1 MIVALFAMLIVLGL
15 TAAAFAAVNGD
26 LPLTANDSLQKQ
38 AYAAAQAGV
47 QNYLFDLDQDSEY
60 WTQCVPTG
68 STWINTA
75 GASPLKSKAVP
86 GSSTEKYAVELLPAA
101 GQTTYTQCD
110 KNNAV
115 ASMVQATGNGAGTI
129 RIRSTGYAGSV
140 DRTIVANLREQ
151 SFLDYEWF
159 TNYETSDPL
168 LQVAENFQ
176 NNTADTSIEP
186 PDLCALNPVAGC
198 GSNYGAALTGA
209 SKQCAQYRYPSP
221 SGSTTA
227 LGFNRYTNNAAGAG
241 AGNFYADTFNRQSY
255 TYQCDQ
261 ISFITNDSIN
271 GPFHSNDQVQLCG
284 TPTFGRTSA
293 DSIEFGYSPGY
304 VQGCSGSP
312 NIKGTQPGKITNL
325 QAPPSNASLK
335 QVASSTYTNTGT
347 TCLTLSA
354 TTITASVP
362 DATHPSC
369 FSSGMTTYSY
379 PYPPNGVIYIQ
390 NGTCSLSYDIENP
403 SYTGNTG
410 CGTVYVQGTDGPPLT
425 IAAENDIVI
434 DGNLLYANSSS
445 LLGLIANNFIRVYH
459 PVGSQP
465 LTANSTACTTSM
477 SNTPDPLKNGVTI
490 DAMLLSLQHSFVVD
504 QYDCGNGSLG
514 TLTVN
519 GGIAQNFRGP
529 VGTNNGGTI
538 ATGYAKTY
546 TYDDRLRYEEPP
558 HFIDPV
564 QGSWRI
570 ERQTECNTTSAC

>member
-1 MIVALFAMLIVLGL
+1 MIVALFAMVIVASL
-15 TAAAFAAVNGD
+15 TVAVFAAVNGD
-26 LPLTANDSLQKQ
+26 LPLTANDLLQKQ
-38 AYAAAQAGV
+38 ASAAAQAGV

-60 WTQCVPTG
+60 WTQCVPAG

-75 GASPLKSKAVP
+75 GASPLMSKAVP

-110 KNNAV
+110 KTNAV
-115 ASMVQATGNGAGTI
+115 ASMIQSAGNGAGTI

-140 DRTIVANLREQ
+140 HRTIVAGLRAD

-168 LQVAENFQ
+168 LQVDDAYQESGE
-176 NNTADTSIEP
+176 TDTSIEP
-186 PDLCALNPVAGC
+186 PDLCALHEVSGC
-198 GSNYGAALTGA
+198 GSAYSAALTGA
-209 SKQCAQYRYPSP
+209 STQCAQYRYPSP
-221 SGSTTA
+221 SGSTSAT
-227 LGFNRYTNNAAGAG
+227 GYNRYTNDAAGYSSGWFYKDTAG
-241 AGNFYADTFNRQSY
+241 SY
-255 TYQCDQ
+255 SCTQ
-261 ISFITNDSIN
+261 ISFISQDAIN
-271 GPFHSNDQVQLCG
+271 GPFHSNDQVRLCG
-284 TPTFGRTSA
+284 TPTFGRTPA

-304 VQGCSGSP
+304 IQGCSGSP
-312 NIKGTQPGKITNL
+312 NIKGTQPATPTIL
-325 QAPPSNASLK
+325 QAPPSNTSLK
-335 QVASSTYTNTGT
+335 QVASSTYTTTGT
-347 TCLTLSA
+347 TCITLSA
-354 TTITASVP
+354 TTITVSQP
-362 DATHPSC
+362 DAIHPSC
-369 FSSGMTTYSY
+369 FSSGMTTNSY
-379 PYPPNGVIYIQ
+379 PYPTNGVFYVQ
-390 NGTCSLSYDIENP
+390 NSTCSLSYDIENP

-434 DGNLLYANSSS
+434 DGNLLYNNSAS

-465 LTANSTACTTSM
+465 LTANSTACTTDM
-477 SNTPDPLKNGVTI
+477 SNSPDPLKNGVTI

-514 TLTVN
+514 TLTIN
-519 GGIAQNFRGP
+519 GGIAQYFRGP

-538 ATGYAKTY
+538 ATGYSKNY

-558 HFIDPV
+558 HFINPV
-564 QGSWRI
+564 QGAWRI